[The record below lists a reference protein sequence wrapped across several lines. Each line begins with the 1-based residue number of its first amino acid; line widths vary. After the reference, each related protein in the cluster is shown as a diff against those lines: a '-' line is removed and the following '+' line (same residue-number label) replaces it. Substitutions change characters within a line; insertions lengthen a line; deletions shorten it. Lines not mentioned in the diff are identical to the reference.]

1 MNRTVEVNPLQTVE
15 DYFKNDTW
23 EVAVVE
29 VIYLIHLYSAFGE
42 FLLVAKYRDN
52 NLGNDFSERLT
63 WCNRSRE
70 TCSRYQK
77 GFL

>member
-1 MNRTVEVNPLQTVE
+1 MNSGIVNRTVRVNPLQTVE
-15 DYFKNDTW
+15 DFFEPDTW

-42 FLLVAKYRDN
+42 FLLVAKYTDN
-52 NLGNDFSERLT
+52 KLGNGSSGRLI

-70 TCSRYQK
+70 TC
-77 GFL
+77 